1 VVFSYPI
8 VALLAVVSIF
18 SPHANCSMK
27 EHVRKYCEVLAASR
41 SVNGF
46 TNSLGGVLVLVLVWD
61 CVISA
66 DFYSSYVDM
75 GLAR

>member
-1 VVFSYPI
+1 MVCSYPI
-8 VALLAVVSIF
+8 VSLLAVVSIF

-46 TNSLGGVLVLVLVWD
+46 TNSLGGVLVLVWD

-75 GLAR
+75 GVAR

>member
-1 VVFSYPI
+1 
-8 VALLAVVSIF
+8 
-18 SPHANCSMK
+18 MK

-46 TNSLGGVLVLVLVWD
+46 TNSLGGVLVLVWD

>member
-1 VVFSYPI
+1 MVFSYPI
-8 VALLAVVSIF
+8 VSLLAVVSIF

-46 TNSLGGVLVLVLVWD
+46 TNSLGGVLVLVWD

>member
-8 VALLAVVSIF
+8 VSLLAVVSIF

-46 TNSLGGVLVLVLVWD
+46 TNSLGGVLVLVWD

-66 DFYSSYVDM
+66 DFYSSCVDM